1 MEDFEALMEEGLP
14 LGVSVESCCCCCCEC
29 LHLHLHDHYY
39 GVGMRGRK
47 CSSSW
52 FGPRMWA
59 GSRRGR
65 SLPCGR
71 GLALPEGLLPPGRA
85 LASPRLGSGPSMS
98 GQARRGWSRPCFC
111 MTPPAASRCSLRAHN
126 GRLLCLLLSSAM
138 AGCDVFLRKGGCP
151 GQEGRLCIAERSR
164 GLGAASQGTWSLW
177 RWRDG
182 SPFGVCSMCIQC
194 LKQKETGDP
203 V

>member
-1 MEDFEALMEEGLP
+1 
-14 LGVSVESCCCCCCEC
+14 
-29 LHLHLHDHYY
+29 
-39 GVGMRGRK
+39 MRGRK

-71 GLALPEGLLPPGRA
+71 GLALPEGLLPP
-85 LASPRLGSGPSMS
+85 RLGSGPSMS
-98 GQARRGWSRPCFC
+98 GQARRGWRRPCFC
-111 MTPPAASRCSLRAHN
+111 LTPACRPGPAPPPPSRSPRAGKSLARRRRGAGRASRACSFWALRAARLASAAASRCSLRAHI
-126 GRLLCLLLSSAM
+126 GRLHCPLLSSAM
-138 AGCDVFLRKGGCP
+138 AGCDDFLRKGVCP

-177 RWRDG
+177 GRRDG
-182 SPFGVCSMCIQC
+182 SPFGVCSVCIQC